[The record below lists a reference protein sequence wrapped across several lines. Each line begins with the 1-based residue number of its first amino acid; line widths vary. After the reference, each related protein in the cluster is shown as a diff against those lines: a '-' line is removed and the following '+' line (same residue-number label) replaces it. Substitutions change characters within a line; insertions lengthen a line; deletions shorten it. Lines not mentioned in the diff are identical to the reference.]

1 MTREASF
8 MRQLTLASS
17 LCLLLALGAVGC
29 SDDDPAVF
37 NTTLDAASQ
46 VPPGSSP
53 ATGTTTFDFDGDSS
67 VAFSVDLRSITAV
80 TAVHVHS
87 GASGATGPQR
97 VELFAGPATGPT
109 EGQLTQGTFGP
120 GDVEGISLDDLLDEM
135 RNGNAYVDVHTVANP
150 DGEIR
155 GQIREMQ

>member
-1 MTREASF
+1 

-17 LCLLLALGAVGC
+17 LCLLLALGGVGC
-29 SDDDPAVF
+29 SNDDPAVF

-46 VPPGSSP
+46 VPPGSST

-67 VAFSVDLRSITAV
+67 VRFSVDVRAITGV
-80 TAVHVHS
+80 TAVHIHS
-87 GASGATGPQR
+87 GASGATGPER
-97 VELFAGPATGPT
+97 VELFSGPATGPT
-109 EGQLTQGTFGP
+109 EGQLAQGTFGP
-120 GDVEGISLDDLLDEM
+120 GDVDGTSLDSLLDEM
-135 RNGNAYVDVHTVANP
+135 RSGNAYVDVHTAAKP